1 EDTIGQFFKY
11 NSGKKEFVAIDSR
24 AFTMK
29 TDACALKDELVFK
42 KKGGLGKLL

>member
-24 AFTMK
+24 AF
-29 TDACALKDELVFK
+29 KDELVFK
-42 KKGGLGKLL
+42 KKGGVGKLL